1 MRKIDRRTVLRGI
14 GGITLGLPWLEAMAQ
29 SSFSQKNVRLCFM
42 VFPNG
47 VIPEHWTPTGKGS
60 NFKLSKTLT
69 PLESVKDMINV
80 HTGLG
85 HDTHCGHNPGIA
97 NFLSGVDVKK
107 GAGEFGVGISADQ
120 VAAQD
125 IGKNSFLPSLEL
137 SLHQPSSSGLTNNG
151 WNKSLGGY
159 MSWLNEK
166 TPVSREII
174 PANAYSRLFK
184 GGKSST
190 STPEE
195 TKSILDYVKEDTAT
209 MRRTLGREDLYRIE
223 QYFASVRSLEKRIQ
237 KLSQD
242 NFTMPRDAKKPP
254 QGIPKD
260 FQTHAELMLDIIT
273 LAFQTNRTKIATMMF
288 GRAVSGQ
295 RFDFLKGVNGGHH
308 ENSHHNNNSQKKNAV
323 EAIVRYHITLY
334 SKMLQKMHSIKEG
347 DKSLLDNSLVLIGS
361 GLWDGNKHNYKEKP
375 LVVAGKGGG
384 SVKTGQ
390 HQVHNIGTPMNNLIL
405 GMLKTAGC
413 SLNKFGDSKGVIV

>member
-1 MRKIDRRTVLRGI
+1 
-14 GGITLGLPWLEAMAQ
+14 
-29 SSFSQKNVRLCFM
+29 
-42 VFPNG
+42 
-47 VIPEHWTPTGKGS
+47 
-60 NFKLSKTLT
+60 
-69 PLESVKDMINV
+69 
-80 HTGLG
+80 
-85 HDTHCGHNPGIA
+85 
-97 NFLSGVDVKK
+97 
-107 GAGEFGVGISADQ
+107 
-120 VAAQD
+120 
-125 IGKNSFLPSLEL
+125 
-137 SLHQPSSSGLTNNG
+137 
-151 WNKSLGGY
+151 

-166 TPVSREII
+166 TPVSREVI
-174 PANAYSRLFK
+174 PANAYTRLFK

-195 TKSILDYVKEDTAT
+195 TKSILDYVKEDTAS

-223 QYFASVRSLEKRIQ
+223 QYFASVRSLERRIQ

-254 QGIPKD
+254 QGIPRD

-361 GLWDGNKHNYKEKP
+361 GLWDGNRHNYKEKP

-413 SLNKFGDSKGVIV
+413 SLNKFGDSKGAIV